1 MGEAGVPQRVA
12 GEIRDHE
19 TDAGEVERLRIAA
32 IEHPRDA
39 EQDRHAGAD
48 EQQRARVGK
57 LPRLQIDDEPR
68 KPPVDVDGSD
78 CSREPAGSVP
88 KSGSC
93 HTGSWSDR
101 RLSVSMRACASATAR
116 SEKSYQPGGAL
127 FGMTRF
133 ADRVERISISGI
145 REVFEAAGE
154 DAINLG
160 LGQPDFPTPEHARQA
175 AVDAIEAGDAD
186 GYTENK
192 GRLELR
198 EAIAAKHRRDQGIEV
213 DPADIIATSGG
224 SEALHIALAAHVDAG
239 QEVIIPDPGFVSYDA
254 LTKLVGGEPVPV
266 GLRDDLTL
274 DPAAVERAI
283 TDDTAAFVIN
293 SPANPTGAVA
303 SESDI
308 REFAHIAD
316 EHDVVCVSDEVYEY
330 TVFEGEHHSP
340 IQYAESDN
348 VVVVNSASKLF
359 SMTGWRLG
367 WVTAASERIER
378 MLRVHQYTQACASAP
393 AQFAAE
399 AALDGPQDVI
409 EAMTDSFQ
417 RRRDILL
424 DGLAEYDIECPTPHG
439 AFYAMPRVP
448 EGFVDECIDRGVI
461 VVPGEAF
468 GDGGEGLAR
477 ISYATDEETLREAI
491 EIMGEAAA
499 AVR

>member
-1 MGEAGVPQRVA
+1 
-12 GEIRDHE
+12 
-19 TDAGEVERLRIAA
+19 
-32 IEHPRDA
+32 
-39 EQDRHAGAD
+39 
-48 EQQRARVGK
+48 
-57 LPRLQIDDEPR
+57 
-68 KPPVDVDGSD
+68 
-78 CSREPAGSVP
+78 
-88 KSGSC
+88 
-93 HTGSWSDR
+93 
-101 RLSVSMRACASATAR
+101 
-116 SEKSYQPGGAL
+116 
-127 FGMTRF
+127 MTTF

-175 AVDAIEAGDAD
+175 AVDAIEAGEAD

-192 GRLELR
+192 GRIELR
-198 EAIAAKHRRDQGIEV
+198 EAITAKYQRDQGLDI
-213 DPADIIATSGG
+213 DPGDVIATSGG
-224 SEALHIALAAHVDAG
+224 SEALHLALAAHVDAG
-239 QEVIIPDPGFVSYDA
+239 QEVIIPDPGFVSYEA
-254 LTKLVGGEPVPV
+254 ITKLVDGEPVPV

-274 DPAAVERAI
+274 DPAAVEDAI

-303 SESDI
+303 SEEDI
-308 REFAHIAD
+308 REFARIAD

-330 TVFEGEHHSP
+330 TIFEGEHHSP
-340 IQYAESDN
+340 AEYAESDN
-348 VVVVNSASKLF
+348 IVVVNSASKLF

-367 WVTAASERIER
+367 WVTASTNRIER

-399 AALDGPQDVI
+399 AALDGPQDVVD
-409 EAMTDSFQ
+409 EMTESFQ

-424 DGLAEYDIECPTPHG
+424 DGLTEHGIECPTPRG

-448 EGFVDECIDRGVI
+448 AGFVDECLDRGVI

-468 GDGGEGLAR
+468 GEAGDGLAR